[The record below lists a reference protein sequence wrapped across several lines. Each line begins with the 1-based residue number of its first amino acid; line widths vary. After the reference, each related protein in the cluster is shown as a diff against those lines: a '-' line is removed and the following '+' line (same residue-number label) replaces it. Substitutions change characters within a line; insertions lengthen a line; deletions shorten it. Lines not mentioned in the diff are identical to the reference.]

1 MTNKYP
7 LSLRDWWRYRIIGN
21 RWASRAQRRDA
32 LKTAGALGIICLCY
46 GIAGRL
52 DYETQLASESI
63 THQASADQAE
73 RILLDCLNGRAR
85 WIAADQKS
93 AIVCEPAGEIAL

>member
-1 MTNKYP
+1 MINKYP

-32 LKTAGALGIICLCY
+32 LKTAGVLGIICLCY

-52 DYETQLASESI
+52 DYETQ
-63 THQASADQAE
+63 QARADQAE
-73 RILLDCLNGRAR
+73 RTLLDCLNGRAR